1 MLHSVRVLDCSTGV
15 PGAYC
20 TKLLADAGADV
31 VKVER
36 DEGDPLRRWSAAHAE
51 LGDADGALF
60 RFLHTS
66 KRSVLD
72 GDGVDGLLR
81 GCDIVVESGD
91 LDTDAVRDRHPHLV
105 VVSITPYGRTG
116 PYAGRP
122 STEFTLQA
130 ECGSTRARGRP
141 DGPPLHAGGGIGEW
155 IRGNH
160 AAAAARPR
168 PPPRPRAR

>member
-72 GDGVDGLLR
+72 GDGGDGLLR
-81 GCDIVVESGD
+81 RRDRVVESGD
-91 LDTDAVRDRHPHLV
+91 LATDALRDRHPHLV
-105 VVSITPYGRTG
+105 VEAITPYGRTG

-122 STEFTLQA
+122 STEFPLQA
-130 ECGSTRARGRP
+130 ECGSTGGRGGP
-141 DGPPLHAGGGIGEW
+141 D
-155 IRGNH
+155 
-160 AAAAARPR
+160 R
-168 PPPRPRAR
+168 PPPPPGGRGRGGVR